1 MKRSLPT
8 ATRAARE
15 QATGGPP
22 VESLTPRAAACRP
35 RLDSVEFLSVAVE
48 QKKRRFPLKALG
60 QPARVAVSV
69 YSKLVPQGPPYAP
82 SWTFPCLFSLLR
94 EPKCFPH
101 PSWAHL
107 GERHTRREPIRFRG
121 QPLRVDVSFVLF
133 RSQSLS
139 PRPNQS

>member
-1 MKRSLPT
+1 MKPSLPT
-8 ATRAARE
+8 ATRAVRE

-35 RLDSVEFLSVAVE
+35 RLDGADFLSVAVE
-48 QKKRRFPLKALG
+48 QKRRRLPLKALG

-82 SWTFPCLFSLLR
+82 SWTFPCLFSRLR
-94 EPKCFPH
+94 EAKCLPH
-101 PSWAHL
+101 PSWVHL

-121 QPLRVDVSFVLF
+121 AAPQGRRELRPFPL
-133 RSQSLS
+133 QSLS